1 MKKKC
6 MIVFLCIVFCCTVFS
21 CSPKNEWKPLFGM
34 DYSEAIY
41 DQTAWYHH
49 DGVLTATEDRE
60 IWAVGEYEN
69 FELKLEFMNEPGTN
83 SGVIVYCTDIDN
95 WIPNSVEIQIA
106 DDHSERWG
114 TARKDFQCGA
124 IFGHLA
130 ASRQKVVKEPG
141 EWNTMHITCKG
152 QQIDV
157 VLNGEKIVTMDM
169 SLWTSAEV
177 NPDGSPIPQWL
188 SVPKAQMATRGAIG
202 FQGKHG
208 DASIHFRN
216 VMIRML

>member
-1 MKKKC
+1 
-6 MIVFLCIVFCCTVFS
+6 MIVLFCIIVGCVAAS
-21 CSPKNEWKPLFGM
+21 CSQKVEWVPLFGE
-34 DYSEAIY
+34 DYSQAIY
-41 DQTAWYHH
+41 DETAWFHH

-83 SGVIVYCTDIDN
+83 SGVIVYCTDIEN

-130 ASRQKVVKEPG
+130 ASRQKVVNEPG
-141 EWNTMHITCKG
+141 QWNTMVVTCKG
-152 QQIDV
+152 QLIEV
-157 VLNGEKIVTMDM
+157 VLNGEKIVSMDM
-169 SLWTSAEV
+169 GLWTSAET
-177 NPDGSPIPQWL
+177 NPDGSPIPRWL
-188 SVPKAQMATRGAIG
+188 SNPKAEMPTRGAIG

-208 DASIHFRN
+208 DASIHLRN